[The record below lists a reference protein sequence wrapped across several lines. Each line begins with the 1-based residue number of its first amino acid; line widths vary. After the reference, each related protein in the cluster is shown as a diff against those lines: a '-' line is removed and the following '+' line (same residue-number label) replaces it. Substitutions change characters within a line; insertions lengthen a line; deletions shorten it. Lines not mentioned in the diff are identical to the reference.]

1 MTAIPKGASQTEY
14 EDYLKN
20 RAGSAESAKTQD
32 LNLALAQFGLNLAAG
47 KSPHALENIGEA
59 GIKSLPA
66 VQDAYKQRRLADE
79 TALRGRAELD
89 RMYRAEQIE
98 ALKGGMG
105 LYGDERKLISDA
117 EKAELQRKNAIKVAE
132 LQMANKPTDL
142 TNYVNDYVAARI
154 NAGDPRSLA
163 AIKLEGY
170 TNYPGYD
177 VRRQIAGIQADVAG
191 GAQAVTARGQEL
203 QAAGVGIKE
212 FNDLPRSDPAKRAYR
227 AAAKKDQENKANGID
242 SDLAGQVRRD
252 WIQANTP
259 GAKPAAAAPAESRSI
274 APTSTAPAGAAPT
287 IANVKGAPAGS
298 KIGAYTQNGWE
309 VRDQNGTLLGYVKG
323 SK

>member
-1 MTAIPKGASQTEY
+1 
-14 EDYLKN
+14 
-20 RAGSAESAKTQD
+20 
-32 LNLALAQFGLNLAAG
+32 
-47 KSPHALENIGEA
+47 
-59 GIKSLPA
+59 

-79 TALRGRAELD
+79 IALRGRAELD
-89 RMYRAEQIE
+89 RMSRAEQIE

-105 LYGDERKLISDA
+105 LYGDERKLIADA

-132 LQMANKPTDL
+132 LQMENKPTDL
-142 TNYVNDYVAARI
+142 MNYVNDYVAERKK
-154 NAGDPRSLA
+154 AGDPRSVE
-163 AIKLEGY
+163 AIKIEGY

-191 GAQAVTARGQEL
+191 AGQAVTARGQDI

-212 FNDLPRSDPAKRAYR
+212 FNDLPFRDPAKKAYK
-227 AAAKKDQENKANGID
+227 AAMKKDQENKANGVD

-259 GAKPAAAAPAESRSI
+259 GAKPAAAAPAAPRSI
-274 APTSTAPAGAAPT
+274 APTSAAPAGAAPT

-309 VRDQNGTLLGYVKG
+309 VKDKDGKLIGYTKS